1 MYGFLHRLN
10 ELFNLPV
17 SHLNLDRP
25 NKKGAAGRE
34 HTPEDKNQAANRR
47 ANQIDGEGE
56 IICINQRV
64 ILADMMVRMR
74 R

>member
-1 MYGFLHRLN
+1 MSS
-10 ELFNLPV
+10 FNLPV
-17 SHLNLDRP
+17 SHLNLEP

-64 ILADMMVRMR
+64 ILADMIVRMR